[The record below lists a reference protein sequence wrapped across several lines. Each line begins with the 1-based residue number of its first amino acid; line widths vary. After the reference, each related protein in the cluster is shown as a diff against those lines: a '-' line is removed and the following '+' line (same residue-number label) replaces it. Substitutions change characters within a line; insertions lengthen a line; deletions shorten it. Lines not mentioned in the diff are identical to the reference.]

1 MMRSLYS
8 GVAGLKTHQT
18 KMDVIGNNI
27 ANVNTTSFKSQSITF
42 SDLMYQT
49 TQTASGATE
58 TKGGVNARQIGLGA
72 KSGAINTAI
81 TSQGATQTTNNPFDI
96 MITGEAFFVVNNG
109 NENLYTRDGSFYVD
123 GAGNLAMQSNGYF
136 VQGWVAQEDKET
148 GEITINKNGGLSSLQ
163 IMSAANSTYSPASTT
178 AALYSGNI
186 DDHDKNLI
194 SDDGKTVTLE
204 FYDNKGYLYT
214 GKFTLKDTGYDHQFA
229 LTLTDII
236 DSDGKS
242 IGPDL
247 LKEITFGNVESPT
260 RSQSFEKGTKYSI
273 VLDATGENIAINAE
287 GGDVK
292 YKQVPLNGYLSDL
305 MSTSSKSYSGIL
317 NTVYNV
323 TDTDEKNYPADAT
336 YKIDDQTGELTIKY
350 NKVDLAAAD
359 GWYATAKYT
368 YKTNSSEKY
377 FVDPT
382 TLEAYHIPD
391 PTANSSAS
399 AFADT
404 DFLSQ
409 VFGISDLYGS
419 ADYDYTYYNAT
430 TPPKMEIKRH
440 VSVPQATTTNPGAY
454 NKISTVGQYFT
465 LDGTTTGKTV
475 LQAAQDWVDAAP
487 AGETRSLDQV
497 FYAYNSADDTIS
509 LYVKNYEDVTKTE
522 ATGGSAVQADVNNL
536 TTAFTDGG
544 IDVSTGIETQDLTD
558 VLAYIEGQINSLTAD
573 NQTQEQNK
581 IDAEADKAD
590 QDTIMAEQQQII
602 DEKQAI
608 IDNPTSDPADVAQAT
623 TERDAAQALYD
634 QAVLDKAA
642 AQTVYDD
649 AVAAIEANDA
659 KIANYNS
666 AKKAAEE
673 IQSAMTAKSLSVV
686 TDVKETSITGTTGLM
701 YSYETQELGGAQVLR
716 DGTGAIIYYSHQ
728 IEAQG
733 DLNTTKFTDEQ
744 PVQPKGVYVGASTFA
759 KAYGLT
765 SLTATITSANN
776 PYETLLGDAFG
787 TNTNIPSLA
796 SGQEYTITFSN
807 NTESLGYVSIAH
819 SVTEAAKGMSTGY
832 SVSDNGDGTLNYTSE
847 TAYES
852 VPVKGNIADL
862 LTTAEGDN
870 KGLLN
875 KVYGITDEQADA
887 YGIDGTYEINTST
900 GAINL
905 TVGKHSVQLKF
916 DAANGSLVSADTSD
930 AGLVTMNFNQS
941 IPGLEAFG
949 YQQTAGDTTHNPGDV
964 QFDFSTVTNY
974 NTNGSSTI
982 KAVKGDKKSLNTG
995 RAVGE
1000 MNGVSISTDGQIYAT
1015 YSNGQT
1021 KLLGQIAS
1029 AEFANASGLSKEG
1042 DNLYAST
1049 LNSGEATIQ
1058 DITTDGGYMNTGVL
1072 EMSNVDLSAQ
1082 FTEMITTQRG
1092 FQANSRII
1100 TVSDTLLEELTN
1112 LKR

>member
-96 MITGEAFFVVNNG
+96 MITGESFFIVNNG

-260 RSQSFEKGTKYSI
+260 RSQSFDKGTKYSI
-273 VLDATGENIAINAE
+273 VLDALGENLAINAE

-292 YKQVPLNGYLSDL
+292 YKEVPLTGYVSDL
-305 MSTSSKSYSGIL
+305 KSTSSKSYSGIL

-336 YKIDDQTGELTIKY
+336 YTIDRETGELTIKF
-350 NKVDLAAAD
+350 NKVDLATTD
-359 GWYATAKYT
+359 GKYNKDFYT
-368 YKTNSSEKY
+368 FMTNSSEKY
-377 FVDPT
+377 FIDPT
-382 TLEAYHIPD
+382 TLEAYHIPNST
-391 PTANSSAS
+391 PNSTASIFANTDYLSA
-399 AFADT
+399 
-404 DFLSQ
+404 
-409 VFGISDLYGS
+409 VFGIVGNFNSDAYV
-419 ADYDYTYYNAT
+419 YTYTSAT
-430 TPPKMEIKRH
+430 DSDPAKMVIKKK
-440 VSVPQATTTNPGAY
+440 VSIPSATGTNPSSIS
-454 NKISTVGQYFT
+454 KISQADGESFT
-465 LDGTTTGKTV
+465 LDGTPAGKTV
-475 LQAAQDWVDAAP
+475 LQAAQDWVDADP
-487 AGETRSLDQV
+487 TNRSLDQV
-497 FYAYNSADDTIS
+497 FYAYNNSADDDKIS
-509 LYVKNYEDVTKTE
+509 LYVKNYEDVTKTD
-522 ATGGSAVQADVNNL
+522 ATVSTLGQADLTNL
-536 TTAFTDGG
+536 NTAFSEVST
-544 IDVSTGIETQDLTD
+544 IDVSAGIKKIDLTV
-558 VLAYIEGQINSLTAD
+558 VLD
-573 NQTQEQNK
+573 H
-581 IDAEADKAD
+581 IDDEISNLENNNA
-590 QDTIMAEQQQII
+590 TQQQII
-602 DEKQAI
+602 TDADVI
-608 IDNPTSDPADVAQAT
+608 INDTTSDPAAVAQA
-623 TERDAAQALYD
+623 ES
-634 QAVLDKAA
+634 DKAA
-642 AQTVYDD
+642 AET
-649 AVAAIEANDA
+649 AIINNNTQ
-659 KIANYNS
+659 IANYNS
-666 AKKAAEE
+666 AKNAANG
-673 IQSAMTAKSLSVV
+673 ILNAMTSLDVEVV
-686 TDVKETSITGTTGLM
+686 TDVQPKSITGTEGLVF
-701 YSYETQELGGAQVLR
+701 SYTVSELGGVHELK
-716 DGTGAIIYYSHQ
+716 DGAGNSIYYIHR

-733 DLNTTKFTDEQ
+733 TLDARFTDTEEGKQ
-744 PVQPKGVYVGASTFA
+744 PFQPKGVYVGASTYA
-759 KAYGLT
+759 KAYALT
-765 SLTATITSANN
+765 SLTGKIENGVN
-776 PYETLLGDAFG
+776 PYENLLENVFG
-787 TNTNIPSLA
+787 TIDIPSL
-796 SGQEYTITFSN
+796 SSNEKYTITFSN
-807 NTESLGYVSIAH
+807 NTDTLGYVSISH
-819 SVTEAAKGMSTGY
+819 TVTESAKAMTTGY
-832 SVSDNGDGTLNYTSE
+832 SVSPNGDGTLNYKSE
-847 TAYES
+847 KAYDS

-870 KGLLN
+870 KGLLS

-887 YGIDGTYEINTST
+887 YGVDGTYEINTST

-949 YQQTAGDTTHNPGDV
+949 YQQTAGETTHNPGDV

-1072 EMSNVDLSAQ
+1072 EMSNVDLSSQ

>member
-1 MMRSLYS
+1 
-8 GVAGLKTHQT
+8 
-18 KMDVIGNNI
+18 
-27 ANVNTTSFKSQSITF
+27 
-42 SDLMYQT
+42 
-49 TQTASGATE
+49 
-58 TKGGVNARQIGLGA
+58 
-72 KSGAINTAI
+72 
-81 TSQGATQTTNNPFDI
+81 
-96 MITGEAFFVVNNG
+96 
-109 NENLYTRDGSFYVD
+109 
-123 GAGNLAMQSNGYF
+123 
-136 VQGWVAQEDKET
+136 
-148 GEITINKNGGLSSLQ
+148 
-163 IMSAANSTYSPASTT
+163 
-178 AALYSGNI
+178 
-186 DDHDKNLI
+186 
-194 SDDGKTVTLE
+194 
-204 FYDNKGYLYT
+204 
-214 GKFTLKDTGYDHQFA
+214 
-229 LTLTDII
+229 
-236 DSDGKS
+236 
-242 IGPDL
+242 
-247 LKEITFGNVESPT
+247 
-260 RSQSFEKGTKYSI
+260 
-273 VLDATGENIAINAE
+273 
-287 GGDVK
+287 
-292 YKQVPLNGYLSDL
+292 
-305 MSTSSKSYSGIL
+305 
-317 NTVYNV
+317 
-323 TDTDEKNYPADAT
+323 
-336 YKIDDQTGELTIKY
+336 
-350 NKVDLAAAD
+350 
-359 GWYATAKYT
+359 
-368 YKTNSSEKY
+368 
-377 FVDPT
+377 
-382 TLEAYHIPD
+382 
-391 PTANSSAS
+391 
-399 AFADT
+399 
-404 DFLSQ
+404 
-409 VFGISDLYGS
+409 
-419 ADYDYTYYNAT
+419 
-430 TPPKMEIKRH
+430 
-440 VSVPQATTTNPGAY
+440 
-454 NKISTVGQYFT
+454 
-465 LDGTTTGKTV
+465 
-475 LQAAQDWVDAAP
+475 
-487 AGETRSLDQV
+487 
-497 FYAYNSADDTIS
+497 
-509 LYVKNYEDVTKTE
+509 
-522 ATGGSAVQADVNNL
+522 
-536 TTAFTDGG
+536 
-544 IDVSTGIETQDLTD
+544 
-558 VLAYIEGQINSLTAD
+558 
-573 NQTQEQNK
+573 
-581 IDAEADKAD
+581 
-590 QDTIMAEQQQII
+590 
-602 DEKQAI
+602 
-608 IDNPTSDPADVAQAT
+608 
-623 TERDAAQALYD
+623 
-634 QAVLDKAA
+634 
-642 AQTVYDD
+642 
-649 AVAAIEANDA
+649 
-659 KIANYNS
+659 
-666 AKKAAEE
+666 
-673 IQSAMTAKSLSVV
+673 
-686 TDVKETSITGTTGLM
+686 M

-765 SLTATITSANN
+765 SLTATITSTNN

-807 NTESLGYVSIAH
+807 NTETLGYVSIAH
-819 SVTEAAKGMSTGY
+819 SVTETAKGMSTGY

>member
-96 MITGEAFFVVNNG
+96 MITGESFFIVNNG

-273 VLDATGENIAINAE
+273 VLDASGENIAINAE

-336 YKIDDQTGELTIKY
+336 YKIDDQTGELTIKF

-377 FVDPT
+377 FVDPA

-391 PTANSSAS
+391 STANSSAS

-404 DFLSQ
+404 DFLSK

-440 VSVPQATTTNPGAY
+440 VSVPQATSTNPGAY
-454 NKISTVGQYFT
+454 NKIATVGQYYT

-475 LQAAQDWVDAAP
+475 LQAAQDWVAAAP

-497 FYAYNSADDTIS
+497 FYSFNSADDNIT

-522 ATGGSAVQADVNNL
+522 TTGGSAVQADVNNL
-536 TTAFTDGG
+536 TTAFTDGS
-544 IDVSTGIETQDLTD
+544 IDVSTGIETQDITD
-558 VLAYIEGQINSLTAD
+558 VLDYIDNQINTLTSDNEAQEEIKTQKQQAIEAAD
-573 NQTQEQNK
+573 LIINDPNSDPTDVTQ
-581 IDAEADKAD
+581 AEADKA
-590 QDTIMAEQQQII
+590 
-602 DEKQAI
+602 
-608 IDNPTSDPADVAQAT
+608 
-623 TERDAAQALYD
+623 AAQADYD
-634 QAVLDKAA
+634 AA
-642 AQTVYDD
+642 D
-649 AVAAIEANDA
+649 AIITANNT

-701 YSYETQELGGAQVLR
+701 FSYEAQELGGAQALR
-716 DGTGAIIYYSHQ
+716 DGTGAVITYSHQ
-728 IEAQG
+728 IEAEG
-733 DLNTTKFTDEQ
+733 ELDTTKFTDTQ

-765 SLTATITSANN
+765 SLTATITSGNN

-807 NTESLGYVSIAH
+807 NTDTLGYVSIAH
-819 SVTEAAKGMSTGY
+819 SVTETAKGMSTGY

-1072 EMSNVDLSAQ
+1072 EMSNVDLSSQ

>member
-391 PTANSSAS
+391 STANSSAS

>member
-96 MITGEAFFVVNNG
+96 MITGESFFIVNNG

-260 RSQSFEKGTKYSI
+260 RSQSFDKGTKYSI
-273 VLDATGENIAINAE
+273 VLDASGENIAINAE

-336 YKIDDQTGELTIKY
+336 YKIDDQTGELTIKF

-377 FVDPT
+377 FVDPA

-391 PTANSSAS
+391 STANSSAS

-404 DFLSQ
+404 DFLSK

-440 VSVPQATTTNPGAY
+440 VSVPQATSTNPGAY
-454 NKISTVGQYFT
+454 NKIATVGQYYT

-497 FYAYNSADDTIS
+497 FYSFNSADDNIT

-522 ATGGSAVQADVNNL
+522 TTGGSAVQADVNNL
-536 TTAFTDGG
+536 TTAFTDGS
-544 IDVSTGIETQDLTD
+544 IDVSTGIETQDITD
-558 VLAYIEGQINSLTAD
+558 VLDYIDNQINTLTSDNEAQEEIKTQKQQAIEAAD
-573 NQTQEQNK
+573 LIINDPNSDPTDVTQ
-581 IDAEADKAD
+581 AEADKA
-590 QDTIMAEQQQII
+590 
-602 DEKQAI
+602 
-608 IDNPTSDPADVAQAT
+608 
-623 TERDAAQALYD
+623 AAQADYD
-634 QAVLDKAA
+634 AA
-642 AQTVYDD
+642 
-649 AVAAIEANDA
+649 DA
-659 KIANYNS
+659 KITANNTEIAKYNS

-701 YSYETQELGGAQVLR
+701 FSYEAQELGGAQALR
-716 DGTGAIIYYSHQ
+716 DGTGAVITYSHQ
-728 IEAQG
+728 IEAEG
-733 DLNTTKFTDEQ
+733 ELDTTKFTDTQ

-765 SLTATITSANN
+765 SLTATITSGNN

-807 NTESLGYVSIAH
+807 NTDTLGYVSIAH
-819 SVTEAAKGMSTGY
+819 SVTETAKGMSTGY

-1072 EMSNVDLSAQ
+1072 EMSNVDLSSQ

>member
-273 VLDATGENIAINAE
+273 VLDASGENIAINAE

-292 YKQVPLNGYLSDL
+292 YKQVPLTGYLSDL

-391 PTANSSAS
+391 STANSSAS

-404 DFLSQ
+404 DFLSK
-409 VFGISDLYGS
+409 VFGIADTYGS

-454 NKISTVGQYFT
+454 SKIASVGQYFT

-522 ATGGSAVQADVNNL
+522 ATGGSAVQADVDNL
-536 TTAFTDGG
+536 TATFTEGT
-544 IDVSTGIETQDLTD
+544 IDVSTGIETQDITD
-558 VLAYIEGQINSLTAD
+558 VLAYIDNQIAALNAD

-581 IDAEADKAD
+581 TTEQGNIDTQQGIIDAQNQIISDAEAIINDPTAD
-590 QDTIMAEQQQII
+590 
-602 DEKQAI
+602 
-608 IDNPTSDPADVAQAT
+608 PTDVAQA
-623 TERDAAQALYD
+623 EADRNAAVAARD

-642 AQTVYDD
+642 AQTAYDD
-649 AVAAIEANDA
+649 AVAAITNNDA

-686 TDVKETSITGTTGLM
+686 TDVKGTTITGTTGLM

-765 SLTATITSANN
+765 SLTATITSTNN

-807 NTESLGYVSIAH
+807 NTDTLGYVSIAH
-819 SVTEAAKGMSTGY
+819 SVTETAKGMSTGY

-1072 EMSNVDLSAQ
+1072 EMSNVDLSSQ

>member
-96 MITGEAFFVVNNG
+96 MITGESFFIVNNG

-273 VLDATGENIAINAE
+273 VLDASGENIAINAE

-377 FVDPT
+377 FVDSA

-391 PTANSSAS
+391 STANSSAS
-399 AFADT
+399 VFADT
-404 DFLSQ
+404 DFLSK

-440 VSVPQATTTNPGAY
+440 VSVPQATSTNPGAY
-454 NKISTVGQYFT
+454 NKIATVGQYYT

-497 FYAYNSADDTIS
+497 FYSFNSADDNIT

-522 ATGGSAVQADVNNL
+522 TTGGSAVQADVNNL
-536 TTAFTDGG
+536 TAAFTNGS
-544 IDVSTGIETQDLTD
+544 IDVSTGIETQDITD
-558 VLAYIEGQINSLTAD
+558 VLDYIDNQINTLTSDNEAQEEIKTQKQQAIEAAD
-573 NQTQEQNK
+573 LIINDPNSDPTDVTQ
-581 IDAEADKAD
+581 AEADKA
-590 QDTIMAEQQQII
+590 
-602 DEKQAI
+602 
-608 IDNPTSDPADVAQAT
+608 
-623 TERDAAQALYD
+623 AAQADYD
-634 QAVLDKAA
+634 AA
-642 AQTVYDD
+642 D
-649 AVAAIEANDA
+649 AIITANNTEIA
-659 KIANYNS
+659 KYNS

-701 YSYETQELGGAQVLR
+701 FSYEAQELGGAQALR
-716 DGTGAIIYYSHQ
+716 DGTGAVITYSHQ
-728 IEAQG
+728 IEAEG
-733 DLNTTKFTDEQ
+733 ELDTTKFTDTQ

-765 SLTATITSANN
+765 SLTATITSGNN

-807 NTESLGYVSIAH
+807 NTDTLGYVSIAH
-819 SVTEAAKGMSTGY
+819 SVTETAKGMSTGY

-1072 EMSNVDLSAQ
+1072 EMSNVDLSSQ

>member
-96 MITGEAFFVVNNG
+96 MITGESFFIVNNG

-260 RSQSFEKGTKYSI
+260 RSQSFDKGTKYSI

-336 YKIDDQTGELTIKY
+336 YKIDEQTGELTIKY
-350 NKVDLAAAD
+350 NKVDLAVAD

-377 FVDPT
+377 FVDPA

-391 PTANSSAS
+391 STANSSAS

-404 DFLSQ
+404 DFLSK

-440 VSVPQATTTNPGAY
+440 VSVPQATSTNPGAY
-454 NKISTVGQYFT
+454 NKIATVGQYYT

-475 LQAAQDWVDAAP
+475 LQAAQEWVDAAP

-497 FYAYNSADDTIS
+497 FYSFNSADDNIT

-522 ATGGSAVQADVNNL
+522 TTGGSAVQADVNNL
-536 TTAFTDGG
+536 TTAFTDGS
-544 IDVSTGIETQDLTD
+544 IDVSTGIETQDITD
-558 VLAYIEGQINSLTAD
+558 VLDYIDNQINTLTSDNEAQEEIKTQKQQAIEAAD
-573 NQTQEQNK
+573 LIINDPNSDPTDVTQ
-581 IDAEADKAD
+581 AEADKA
-590 QDTIMAEQQQII
+590 
-602 DEKQAI
+602 
-608 IDNPTSDPADVAQAT
+608 
-623 TERDAAQALYD
+623 AAQADYD
-634 QAVLDKAA
+634 AA
-642 AQTVYDD
+642 
-649 AVAAIEANDA
+649 DA
-659 KIANYNS
+659 KITANNTEIAKYNS

-701 YSYETQELGGAQVLR
+701 FSYEAQELGGAQALR
-716 DGTGAIIYYSHQ
+716 DGTGAVITYSHQ
-728 IEAQG
+728 IEAEG
-733 DLNTTKFTDEQ
+733 ELDTTKFTDTQ

-765 SLTATITSANN
+765 SLTATITSGNN

-796 SGQEYTITFSN
+796 SGQEYTIKFSN
-807 NTESLGYVSIAH
+807 NTDTLGYVSIAH
-819 SVTEAAKGMSTGY
+819 SVTETAKGMSTGY

-949 YQQTAGDTTHNPGDV
+949 YQATAGDTTHLPGDV

-1072 EMSNVDLSAQ
+1072 EMSNVDLSSQ